1 MDAEELEGT
10 QLRSGRFAVEDW
22 KAFLWA
28 DATRNEEDAFRY
40 DGAAEAA
47 GEDGQLVPHTMAQ
60 HIAFEATGGIDETMG
75 RLADDWQRGAA
86 LGGLRVDFQAPLR
99 TERALDVSGEITDV
113 EFKEGSSGRLT
124 IVTLRYLA
132 EIPDGE
138 TVFEMD
144 ADMVLMGDVR

>member
-40 DGAAEAA
+40 DEAAEAA
-47 GEDGQLVPHTMAQ
+47 GEAGQLVPHTMAQ

-86 LGGLRVDFQAPLR
+86 LGGLRVDFHAPLR
-99 TERALDVSGEITDV
+99 TERTLDVSGEITDV
-113 EFKEGSSGRLT
+113 EIKEGSSGQLT

-132 EIPDGE
+132 ETPDGE
-138 TVFEMD
+138 TVFEM
-144 ADMVLMGDVR
+144 AVDMVLMGDV